1 MPTATRPYDKLTWG
15 TNTLSTKYGFSNDS
29 ALQLNYQ
36 RPYKN
41 GFAYQIFYVY
51 SRAFRV
57 GRNTFRD
64 NVLYPA
70 AVYAPGTIPAGIDPG
85 TLTNPGHAL
94 NRWENYHVDTAI
106 PMHHITFNGIV
117 DLPVGEGKRL
127 LRNSNRFLD
136 ALLGGYEVAFVGQV
150 LSQGFQVG
158 AGNWGATS
166 PVQVYGSD
174 APINDCRSGV
184 CRPSYL
190 WFNGYVA
197 PTVVNA
203 AKNGVTG
210 LPSNYTPYLAPINNT
225 PGTAN
230 FGNNNVTVK
239 LKDGTSVLTGYSPG
253 PAGASSRRPC
263 CSDPITMSPTFRFTR
278 PFRLPRG

>member
-1 MPTATRPYDKLTWG
+1 
-15 TNTLSTKYGFSNDS
+15 
-29 ALQLNYQ
+29 
-36 RPYKN
+36 
-41 GFAYQIFYVY
+41 
-51 SRAFRV
+51 V
-57 GRNTFRD
+57 GK
-64 NVLYPA
+64 
-70 AVYAPGTIPAGIDPG
+70 
-85 TLTNPGHAL
+85 
-94 NRWENYHVDTAI
+94 
-106 PMHHITFNGIV
+106 
-117 DLPVGEGKRL
+117 GKRL

-136 ALLGGYEVAFVGQV
+136 ALVGGFQVAFVGQV

-239 LKDGTSVLTGYSPG
+239 LKDGTSVVTGYSPG
-253 PAGASSRRPC
+253 PAGANPFSQTILLGPYNYVTDISLYKSFSITERLKLRVNIDAFNAFNIQGRVNPNT
-263 CSDPITMSPTFRFTR
+263 SDGIESLQNSYWTPRQVQFSA
-278 PFRLPRG
+278 RLSF